1 MKLYINIFLLN
12 FIFSVFT
19 ENLQENENE
28 EIPEF
33 FDSRENWPN
42 CIPKIYNQGTCG
54 ACYAMSTATTFS
66 TRFCIRNN
74 KSKIINFSPQNLIN
88 CLSGC
93 KGEFPDTVW
102 NYINEKGITTD
113 NCLSYKNSQKS
124 CITKCDSKNI
134 KFKTYLSGKLKFLED
149 EISIKKEI
157 MTNGPVTSMMYLYK
171 DYYDYSSGI
180 YSHTDGD
187 NYLGFHAISIIGWG
201 VENKIKYWIVQDS
214 YGTSRGEN
222 GYMRIKIGDGS
233 GAGQTAFCD
242 EMEGKYTDYDDEEE
256 ENYNNNTNNNDT
268 NYNRQKILYINI
280 YFLLLSIIFLII

>member
-113 NCLSYKNSQKS
+113 NCLSYQNSQKS
-124 CITKCDSKNI
+124 CTTKCDSKNI
-134 KFKTYLSGKLKFLED
+134 KFKTLLNASFGHFIISILGYLTVFLKGLPLLAFGKLMLSGIIGFNFNGHLHLAFFDSLV
-149 EISIKKEI
+149 ISIKVQSDSQKF
-157 MTNGPVTSMMYLYK
+157 S
-171 DYYDYSSGI
+171 
-180 YSHTDGD
+180 
-187 NYLGFHAISIIGWG
+187 F
-201 VENKIKYWIVQDS
+201 IKYLS
-214 YGTSRGEN
+214 
-222 GYMRIKIGDGS
+222 
-233 GAGQTAFCD
+233 
-242 EMEGKYTDYDDEEE
+242 
-256 ENYNNNTNNNDT
+256 
-268 NYNRQKILYINI
+268 
-280 YFLLLSIIFLII
+280 LLLCI